1 MKKLL
6 KKSQQS
12 KLYYF
17 VDGNLVDGIPLYLR
31 GDATYLSGDATGLS
45 GDVTDLRGNVTYL
58 SGDVDDCDI
67 SANDRKNGIKISTL
81 IGD

>member
-1 MKKLL
+1 M
-6 KKSQQS
+6 S
-12 KLYYF
+12 
-17 VDGNLVDGIPLYLR
+17 
-31 GDATYLSGDATGLS
+31 YLSGDATGLS

-58 SGDVDDCDI
+58 SGDVDDCYI